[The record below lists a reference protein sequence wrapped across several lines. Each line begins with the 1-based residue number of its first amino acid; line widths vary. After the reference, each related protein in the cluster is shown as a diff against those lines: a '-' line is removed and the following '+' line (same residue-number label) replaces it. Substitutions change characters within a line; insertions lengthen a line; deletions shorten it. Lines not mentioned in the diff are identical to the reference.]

1 MVMEGTKRR
10 LPKRRHEEEIWGTTR
25 PGRRMSMRRI
35 EKNDLRIADG
45 YAASK
50 SEEEGR
56 TRGCGC
62 GWIDELEELQEG

>member
-1 MVMEGTKRR
+1 MVVGGTKRR
-10 LPKRRHEEEIWGTTR
+10 LPKRRHEEESWGRTR
-25 PGRRMSMRRI
+25 PGRRMSVRRI
-35 EKNDLRIADG
+35 KKNGLRTADG